1 MATPGSG
8 PAPSGGPW
16 QAALPW
22 GAAAVGFAFALA
34 AFYPGYMSWDS
45 AYQWWQA
52 RHGQFDSVHPPLMAM
67 LWQLTGAVLPGPGGL
82 FVLQQALLW
91 GAYACIATALPWGGW
106 RRASLVLAFGLWPPL
121 LGLSAHLWKDLWTLC
136 GFAWAAG
143 LLLHDLRR
151 PARRRRAA
159 ALAAL
164 AAACAFR
171 ANAITGAL
179 PFLVWF
185 AWREAALAPRRAGP
199 GRVAAGAVVLTLAVV
214 LLSQLP
220 GLDPRV
226 RRVDSVWSV
235 VTLWDAAGV
244 SLREGRLVYPAP
256 LADPGLRLEELRAA
270 FREDTNTT
278 VFETGKLR
286 HSFDRPYD
294 PAERA
299 ALRRLAWSLPMR
311 YPASY
316 FRHRLRLAELLYG
329 LDRQALPDYLVFS
342 PGLHAYG
349 DNPALSLRRSALNGW
364 LQPKLQALVDSPL
377 FAGWI
382 YLSASAAV
390 AVAAFR
396 REAPPVRRAAGA
408 FAASA
413 LCYALPLALVSG
425 SAEFRYLAWPLF
437 ASGLACVLA
446 LTGAPRPGGGSS
458 PPGRARTMP

>member
-1 MATPGSG
+1 MATPDHA

-22 GAAAVGFAFALA
+22 IAAALGFALALA

-52 RHGQFDSVHPPLMAM
+52 RHGQFDTVHPPLMAM
-67 LWQLTGAVLPGPGGL
+67 LWQLTGTVLPGPGGL

-91 GAYACIATALPWGGW
+91 GAYACLAMALPWSGW
-106 RRASLVLAFGLWPPL
+106 QRALLVWAFGFWPPV
-121 LGLSAHLWKDLWTLC
+121 LGLSAHLWKDVWTLSA
-136 GFAWAAG
+136 FAWAAA
-143 LLLHDLRR
+143 LLLHDLRQPSR
-151 PARRRRAA
+151 VRRMLVL
-159 ALAAL
+159 LAV

-171 ANAITGAL
+171 ANAISGAL
-179 PFLVWF
+179 PLLAWL
-185 AWREAALAPRRAGP
+185 AWREASLARGRPGVAVVVAGTVALA
-199 GRVAAGAVVLTLAVV
+199 LAVA

-220 GLDPRV
+220 SLDPRV

-244 SLREGRLVYPAP
+244 SLREGRLVFPGP

-286 HSFDRPYD
+286 HSFDRDYD

-299 ALRRLAWSLPMR
+299 ALHRLAWTLPTR
-311 YPASY
+311 YPSSY

-329 LDRQALPDYLVFS
+329 LDPRALPDYLVFS
-342 PGLHAYG
+342 PGHHAYG
-349 DNPALSLRRSALNGW
+349 DNPPVTPRPSHLNAW
-364 LQPKLQALVDSPL
+364 LQPRLGAMVDGPL
-377 FAGWI
+377 FAGWV
-382 YLSASAAV
+382 YLLVALAV
-390 AVAAFR
+390 MVVAFR
-396 REAPPVRRAAGA
+396 GEAPPVRRAAGVL
-408 FAASA
+408 AASA
-413 LCYALPLALVSG
+413 LTYALPLALASG

-437 ASGLACVLA
+437 ASCAALVLA
-446 LTGAPRPGGGSS
+446 LGE
-458 PPGRARTMP
+458 GRR

>member
-1 MATPGSG
+1 MALPDSG
-8 PAPSGGPW
+8 PVSSGGAW
-16 QAALPW
+16 DVRLPW
-22 GAAAVGFAFALA
+22 AAAVLGFAFALA

-52 RHGQFDSVHPPLMAM
+52 RHGRFDSVHPPLMAM
-67 LWQLTGAVLPGPGGL
+67 LWQLTGTVLPGPGGL
-82 FVLQQALLW
+82 FALQQALLW
-91 GAYACIATALPWGGW
+91 GAYACIATALPWRGW
-106 RRASLVLAFGLWPPL
+106 QRALLVLALGLWPPL

-143 LLLHDLRR
+143 LLLHELHR
-151 PARRRRAA
+151 PARARRVAVFVA
-159 ALAAL
+159 V

-179 PFLVWF
+179 PFLAWL
-185 AWREAALAPRRAGP
+185 AWREAALAPRRTGPAG
-199 GRVAAGAVVLTLAVV
+199 VAAGALALTVVVA

-244 SLREGRLVYPAP
+244 SLREGRLVYPAL
-256 LADPGLRLEELRAA
+256 LADPGLRLEELRAS

-286 HSFDRPYD
+286 HSFDRPYA

-299 ALRRLAWSLPMR
+299 ALHRLAWTLPTR
-311 YPASY
+311 YPGSY
-316 FRHRLRLAELLYG
+316 FRHRLRLAALLYG
-329 LDRQALPDYLVFS
+329 FDQPALPDYLVFS

-349 DNPALSLRRSALNGW
+349 DNPAVSPRRTALNAW
-364 LQPKLQALVDSPL
+364 LQPALQALVDTPL
-377 FAGWI
+377 FAAWI
-382 YLSASAAV
+382 YLAAAV
-390 AVAAFR
+390 AVAVAGFR
-396 REAPPVRRAAGA
+396 RDAPPLRRAAGA
-408 FAASA
+408 LAASA

-446 LTGAPRPGGGSS
+446 LAGSA
-458 PPGRARTMP
+458 GRAPP